1 MALKICGINDTETL
15 LCKISP
21 IRIQVP
27 IWCTSFYRQVLAC
40 WFSFFSV
47 EPKNHIEILEE
58 KIQYNQ
64 YIKIQDKPLG
74 KNFDF
79 LKQCGIIHISDIVD
93 EKGLMSKT
101 NIEVKYGCHIPIL
114 TYNSIISALPIKWK
128 DKIKTNKKT
137 IKYH

>member
-1 MALKICGINDTETL
+1 MALKICGINDPKFL
-15 LCKISP
+15 SCKISP

-27 IWCTSFYRQVLAC
+27 TWCSSFYRQVLVC

-47 EPKNHIEILEE
+47 EPKNYKEILEE

-74 KNFDF
+74 KNLDF
-79 LKQCGIIHISDIVD
+79 LKQCGIIHIRDIVD

-101 NIEVKYGCHIPIL
+101 KKEVKNGCHLPIL

-128 DKIKTNKKT
+128 DKI
-137 IKYH
+137 